1 MVDYYLCSKSPVCRC
16 SVIERAYS
24 ETVTHLDLLR
34 QASCESR
41 EGVANAGTIIV
52 KPQYIGI
59 ESLAV
64 LPCP

>member
-1 MVDYYLCSKSPVCRC
+1 M
-16 SVIERAYS
+16 IERAYS

-34 QASCESR
+34 QATCESR
-41 EGVANAGTIIV
+41 EAVANAGTIIV